1 VGHGVRVVVADTQ
14 PLARAGLRSVLE
26 SAGMSVVGEVART
39 EDLLTMS
46 RALAPDLCLVDA
58 SLPGDVVEAVRQIAA
73 RAGTTVVRADDDDQ
87 LMARLVRAGARGC
100 LSKRS
105 GASCL
110 LRAILAV
117 LDGEVAIP
125 RHLMSSLLTDLQM
138 AEDRR
143 SANPELARLTG
154 RERQVLDGLRRGAAT
169 SEIAADLFVAPV
181 TVRTHVAA
189 IIRKL
194 NLPDRSALRRYAGD
208 ERPSLEVSRSS
219 GQARH
224 PLRAG

>member
-1 VGHGVRVVVADTQ
+1 VGYGVRVVVADSQ
-14 PLARAGLRSVLE
+14 PLARAGMRSVLE

-39 EDLLTMS
+39 EDLVTMS

-87 LMARLVRAGARGC
+87 LMARLVRVGARGC

-105 GASCL
+105 DASCL
-110 LRAILAV
+110 VRALRAV

-125 RHLMSSLLTDLQM
+125 RHLMSSLLTELQQ
-138 AEDRR
+138 AEDRP
-143 SANPELARLTG
+143 SADPELACLTD
-154 RERQVLDGLRRGAAT
+154 REREVLDRLRRGAAT
-169 SEIAADLFVAPV
+169 SEIAAELFVAPV

-194 NLPDRSALRRYAGD
+194 NLPDRSALCRYAGD
-208 ERPSLEVSRSS
+208 RGPDPEVSRRRDE
-219 GQARH
+219 ARH
-224 PLRAG
+224 PRRAG